1 METHTTSQGL
11 SLKKR
16 VTLLTSFLILLLP
29 MVVVA
34 DVCTYEK
41 TVSFTVPVD
50 AVQRLSI
57 RAETGA
63 LAVHALPAQDGGQQD
78 EIRVEARVC
87 SARKATLDDMD
98 VVHTLNGDVLLVQAD
113 IPEIDSAFWI
123 NHYPYIDMDFGI
135 PAGLAVTIKD
145 GSGDIQVSG
154 TGALRIDDG
163 SGGINVRSIVG
174 DVTIEDGSGEINV
187 EQVDGAVDIRDGS
200 GSIDISHVMSSVVVD
215 DGSGELRIA
224 QVGGSVSISDGSGSI
239 DVMDV
244 EQAVTILEDGSG
256 STEYRNITGDI
267 FLP

>member
-1 METHTTSQGL
+1 METHTTSNSL

-41 TVSFTVPVD
+41 TISFTVPVD

-63 LAVHALPAQDGGQQD
+63 LAVHALSARDGEQD
-78 EIRVEARVC
+78 EVRVEARVC
-87 SARKATLDDMD
+87 SARKSDLDDMD
-98 VVHTLNGDVLLVQAD
+98 VVHALKGEVLLVQAV

-123 NHYPYIDMDFGI
+123 NHYPYIDLDIGI

-145 GSGDIQVSG
+145 GSGDMQVSG
-154 TGALRIDDG
+154 TGTLQIDDG
-163 SGGINVRSIVG
+163 SGSITVNSIAG
-174 DVTIEDGSGEINV
+174 DVRIEDGSGEIWV
-187 EQVDGAVDIRDGS
+187 EQVDGAVDIEDGS
-200 GSIDISHVMSSVVVD
+200 GAIDVSHVTSGVVVD

-224 QVGGSVSISDGSGSI
+224 QIGGTVSISDGSGSI

-267 FLP
+267 FKP

>member
-1 METHTTSQGL
+1 METHTTSNGL

-34 DVCTYEK
+34 DVCSYEK

-50 AVQRLSI
+50 TIQRLSI

-63 LAVHALPAQDGGQQD
+63 LVVHALPATDGVQD
-78 EIRVEARVC
+78 EVRVEARVC
-87 SARKATLDDMD
+87 SARKATLGYMD
-98 VVHTLNGDVLLVQAD
+98 VVHALKGDVLLVQAV

-123 NHYPYIDMDFGI
+123 NHYPYIDLDIGI

-145 GSGDIQVSG
+145 RSGDMQVSG

-163 SGGINVRSIVG
+163 SGGITVSNIVG
-174 DVTIEDGSGEINV
+174 DVWIDDGSGEIFV
-187 EQVDGAVDIRDGS
+187 GQVDGAV
-200 GSIDISHVMSSVVVD
+200 
-215 DGSGELRIA
+215 E
-224 QVGGSVSISDGSGSI
+224 ISDGSGSI

-267 FLP
+267 FQP

>member
-1 METHTTSQGL
+1 MDTQTISDGL

-41 TVSFTVPVD
+41 TVSFTVPAD

-63 LAVHALPAQDGGQQD
+63 LAVYALPTREGEQD
-78 EIRVEARVC
+78 EVRVEAHVC
-87 SARKATLDDMD
+87 SARKATLDYMD
-98 VVHTLNGDVLLVQAD
+98 VVHSLKGDVLLVQAVV
-113 IPEIDSAFWI
+113 PEINSAFWI
-123 NHYPYIDMDFGI
+123 NHYPYIDLDIGI

-145 GSGDIQVSG
+145 GSGDMQVNGSG
-154 TGALRIDDG
+154 MLQIDDG
-163 SGGINVRSIVG
+163 SGSITVGGIVG
-174 DVTIEDGSGEINV
+174 DVRIEDGSGEINV
-187 EQVDGAVDIRDGS
+187 AQVDGAVDIHDGS
-200 GSIDISHVMSSVVVD
+200 GAIDISHVMSDVVVD

-224 QVGGSVSISDGSGSI
+224 QVGGAVSISDGSGSI
-239 DVMDV
+239 DVVDV

-267 FLP
+267 FQP

>member
-1 METHTTSQGL
+1 METHTTSHGL

-41 TVSFTVPVD
+41 AVSFTVPVD

-63 LAVHALPAQDGGQQD
+63 LAVHALPAQDGRQDGGQQD

-87 SARKATLDDMD
+87 SARKAALDDMD
-98 VVHTLNGDVLLVQAD
+98 VVHTLNGDVLLVQAV

-163 SGGINVRSIVG
+163 SG
-174 DVTIEDGSGEINV
+174 
-187 EQVDGAVDIRDGS
+187 
-200 GSIDISHVMSSVVVD
+200 
-215 DGSGELRIA
+215 ELRIA
-224 QVGGSVSISDGSGSI
+224 QVGGTVSISDGSGSI

>member
-1 METHTTSQGL
+1 METHTTSHGL

-16 VTLLTSFLILLLP
+16 VTLFTSFLILLLP

-41 TVSFTVPVD
+41 TVSFTVLVD

-63 LAVHALPAQDGGQQD
+63 LAVHALPAQDGGQD
-78 EIRVEARVC
+78 EVRVEARVC
-87 SARKATLDDMD
+87 SARKAYLDDMD
-98 VVHTLNGDVLLVQAD
+98 VAHALNGDVLLVQAV
-113 IPEIDSAFWI
+113 IPEIESAFWI
-123 NHYPYIDMDFGI
+123 NHYPYIDLDIGI

-145 GSGDIQVSG
+145 SSGDIQVSG
-154 TGALRIDDG
+154 TGTLRIDDG
-163 SGGINVRSIVG
+163 SGGINVRNIVG

-224 QVGGSVSISDGSGSI
+224 QVGGTVSISDGSGSI